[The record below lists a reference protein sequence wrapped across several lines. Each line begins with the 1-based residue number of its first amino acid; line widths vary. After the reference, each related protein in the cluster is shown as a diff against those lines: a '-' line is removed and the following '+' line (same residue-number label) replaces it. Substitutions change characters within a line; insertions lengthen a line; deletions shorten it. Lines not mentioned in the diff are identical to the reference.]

1 MKRRVTRFQ
10 CAMLASSVLLFAGLV
25 AAWRFGPRFH
35 RGADSEFSRLQAEQ
49 RQLAGN
55 DDATRDRWRAQLNS
69 LPTCDAAAL
78 AAVRATLGAAWQW
91 EDTASSSRLRTAT
104 LTSAP
109 AGWAAFLTALGT
121 LERQPGIFLR
131 EAEFTGGSTRP
142 GALSAHARIAIAW
155 LP

>member
-1 MKRRVTRFQ
+1 MKRSVTRFH
-10 CAMLASSVLLFAGLV
+10 CALLASSVLLFASLV
-25 AAWRFGPRFH
+25 AVWQFAPRFP
-35 RGADSEFSRLQAEQ
+35 RSADFEFSRLQAEQ

-69 LPTCDAAAL
+69 LPTCDADAL
-78 AAVRATLGAAWQW
+78 VAVRATLGSAWQW
-91 EDTASSSRLRTAT
+91 EDTASSLRLRTAT

-109 AGWAAFLTALGT
+109 AGWAAFLSALGT

-131 EAEFTGGSTRP
+131 EAEFTGGTARP
-142 GALSAHARIAIAW
+142 GGPSAHARIAIAW